1 MSHPKKYTKK
11 EIEQS
16 KKKVKE
22 TYTLRER
29 LFGDGEKK
37 SIRYKDIFYL
47 ICASIS
53 IKLVVFAATTRVFG
67 SFIDMFDITLYAT
80 YSLNIIN
87 GQIPYVNFVVEYPQL
102 FFVPILLAAIPA
114 MWMNSMDVYINAY
127 HIVLSIIDV
136 LTCVFVYFIAL
147 KFYNS
152 RTAFFSALMYATA
165 FGSAY
170 YVLTKYD
177 AYPTFIILLSLM
189 LFLYRD
195 DIYGKSIG
203 AYVAASAGFFIK
215 WFPVIVAPFYFLYDL
230 KNKTLN
236 KNMVHSV
243 IVAILFALAITIPF
257 VVMSLDGFI
266 KTYTF
271 HFGRTPLSS
280 SFTYYVDQ
288 IFNTVFHVTW
298 FSSTSMIIT
307 AVLELILLAI
317 YFKYGNPGKLELVK
331 FIFISMFIFVICN
344 KIFSPQYILWLVPFM
359 AILLIDSWRG
369 ILLFY
374 ICQVWFYIEF
384 PLVYGKIYINDNY
397 IFTGSF
403 LTSYPFIF
411 FTVKFIILF
420 LIAYLIC
427 SNMKVSISLKQ
438 IKKKDN

>member
-1 MSHPKKYTKK
+1 VSHPKKYTKK
-11 EIEQS
+11 EIENS
-16 KKKVKE
+16 KKKVKD

-37 SIRYKDIFYL
+37 STRYKDIFYL
-47 ICASIS
+47 ICASIA
-53 IKLVVFAATTRVFG
+53 IKLVVFVATTRVFG

-80 YSLNIIN
+80 YSLNVIN

-102 FFVPILLAAIPA
+102 FFIPILIAAVPA
-114 MWMNSMDVYINAY
+114 MWLNSMDVYINAY
-127 HIVLSIIDV
+127 HIVLSLIDV

-147 KFYNS
+147 KFYNN

-170 YVLTKYD
+170 FVFTKYD

-215 WFPVIVAPFYFLYDL
+215 WFPVVVAPYYLVYDL

-236 KNMVHSV
+236 KNAYH
-243 IVAILFALAITIPF
+243 AILAAVLFALAVAVPF
-257 VVMSLDGFI
+257 MIMSLDGFI

-271 HFGRTPLSS
+271 HFVRTPLSS

-288 IFNTVFHVTW
+288 IFSTVFHVTW

-307 AVLELILLAI
+307 VILELVLLAV
-317 YFKYGNPGKLELVK
+317 YFKYGNPGKFELVK
-331 FIFISMFIFVICN
+331 FIFISIFIFVICN
-344 KIFSPQYILWLVPFM
+344 KIFSPQYVLWLVPFM
-359 AILLIDSWRG
+359 AILLIDSWKG
-369 ILLFY
+369 IILFY

-384 PLVYGKIYINDNY
+384 PLIYGKIYINDNY
-397 IFTGSF
+397 IFTGPL

-420 LIAYLIC
+420 SIAYLIC
-427 SNMKVSISLKQ
+427 SNMKVSLPSMWFPKREQ
-438 IKKKDN
+438 